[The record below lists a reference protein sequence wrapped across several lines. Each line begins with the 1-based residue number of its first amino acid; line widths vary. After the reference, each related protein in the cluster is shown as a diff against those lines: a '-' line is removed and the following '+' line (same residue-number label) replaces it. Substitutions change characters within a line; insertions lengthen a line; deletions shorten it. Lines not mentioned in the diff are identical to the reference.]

1 MNGCAPAQGRTIFR
15 CSPVKENTTK
25 FRILVLQMEVTAATA
40 LAIGLAGGVLGG
52 LMGLGGGIIMIP
64 LLTFAAGSN
73 PYLYQSASLLAAIA
87 VSIGSIP
94 RHVRSGMIDRPFV
107 LRSLILSLPSVAASA
122 LTAALVSSPRT
133 LELLFAVF
141 LALVGMSEIAGL
153 FAQTKETAV
162 PPPARNTW
170 PRAMLIGGCMGTLSG
185 LLGVGGGIVA
195 LPMIRTLVRFDI
207 RTAIATT
214 AVLVLPTVIVGGLVR
229 LAVASH
235 TTSADGQPM
244 TALSI
249 LILALLLSPGC
260 LVGGALGASLV
271 HRLPHAI
278 LVCFFGVACLTF
290 AARMLGLF

>member
-1 MNGCAPAQGRTIFR
+1 MNGCAPAQGRTILR
-15 CSPVKENTTK
+15 RHQVAKNTTK
-25 FRILVLQMEVTAATA
+25 FRILLLQMEVAAATA

-107 LRSLILSLPSVAASA
+107 LRSLILSIPLVAASA

-133 LELLFAVF
+133 LELMFAVF
-141 LALVGMSEIAGL
+141 LAIVGISELAGL
-153 FAQTKETAV
+153 FAQPSKTAA
-162 PPPARNTW
+162 PAPARNTW

-185 LLGVGGGIVA
+185 LLGVGGGVVA
-195 LPMIRTLVRFDI
+195 LPMIRTLVRFDM

-214 AVLVLPTVIVGGLVR
+214 AVLVLPAVIVGGLVR
-229 LAVASH
+229 LAAASH
-235 TTSADGQPM
+235 ATTADGQPM

-249 LILALLLSPGC
+249 LLLALLLSPGC

-271 HRLPHAI
+271 HRLPRAV
-278 LVCFFGVACLTF
+278 LERFFGVVCLAF